1 VNGSA
6 TRITS
11 AEYASSAQPW
21 RAPDIEGTAFG
32 SRHRRDIFGD
42 TPEQADAAFERL
54 RAEAYELGMASAKIE
69 LDRSR
74 RALESEA
81 TAFAAALHSLAQP
94 MALIDEQMQQQI
106 AELSLS
112 IARHLLRRE
121 LRQDP
126 DQVIAIVRE
135 TLALLPAT
143 TPDIRVLLHPEDASL
158 VRARLAQPVGV
169 GAWTIIEDPTLA
181 RGGCRVTAGLSQID
195 ARVETRLAAVV
206 TAVLGEDR
214 ARERLSEESGAT

>member
-1 VNGSA
+1 MNGSA

-81 TAFAAALHSLAQP
+81 KAFAAALHSLAQP

>member
-81 TAFAAALHSLAQP
+81 KAFAAALHSLAQP

-106 AELSLS
+106 AELSIS

-126 DQVIAIVRE
+126 EQVIAIVRE

>member
-1 VNGSA
+1 MSGPTPRV
-6 TRITS
+6 TS
-11 AEYASSAQPW
+11 AEFASGAQAW

-74 RALESEA
+74 RALDGEA
-81 TAFAAALHSLAQP
+81 KVFVAALNSLSQP
-94 MALIDEQMQQQI
+94 LALIDEQVQQQI
-106 AELSLS
+106 AELSIS

-126 DQVIAIVRE
+126 EQVIAIVRE

-143 TPDIRVLLHPEDASL
+143 TPDIRVLLHPEDAAL
-158 VRARLAQPVGV
+158 VRARLAQPVGL

-181 RGGCRVTAGLSQID
+181 RGGCRLTAGLSQID

-214 ARERLSEESGAT
+214 ARERLSEEAGAT

>member
-81 TAFAAALHSLAQP
+81 KAFAAALHSLAQP

-143 TPDIRVLLHPEDASL
+143 TPDIRVHLHPEDASL

>member
-1 VNGSA
+1 
-6 TRITS
+6 
-11 AEYASSAQPW
+11 
-21 RAPDIEGTAFG
+21 
-32 SRHRRDIFGD
+32 
-42 TPEQADAAFERL
+42 
-54 RAEAYELGMASAKIE
+54 
-69 LDRSR
+69 
-74 RALESEA
+74 
-81 TAFAAALHSLAQP
+81 

-106 AELSLS
+106 AELSIS
-112 IARHLLRRE
+112 IAQHLLRRE

-126 DQVIAIVRE
+126 EQVIAIVRE

-214 ARERLSEESGAT
+214 ARERLSEEAGAT

>member
-1 VNGSA
+1 VSGPA
-6 TRITS
+6 PRITS
-11 AEYASSAQPW
+11 AEFASAAQAW

-54 RAEAYELGMASAKIE
+54 RNEAYELGMASAKIE

-74 RALESEA
+74 RTLDSEA
-81 TAFAAALHSLAQP
+81 KAFTAALNSLAQP
-94 MALIDEQMQQQI
+94 IALVDDHMQQQI
-106 AELSLS
+106 AELAIS
-112 IARHLLRRE
+112 IAKHLLRRE

-126 DQVIAIVRE
+126 EQVIAIVRE

-143 TPDIRVLLHPEDASL
+143 TPEIRVLLHPEDAAL

-214 ARERLSEESGAT
+214 ARERLSEEAGAT

>member
-11 AEYASSAQPW
+11 AEYASSAQAW

-54 RAEAYELGMASAKIE
+54 RAEAYDLGMASAKIE

-81 TAFAAALHSLAQP
+81 KAFAAALHSLAQP

>member
-1 VNGSA
+1 VSGPA
-6 TRITS
+6 PRITS
-11 AEYASSAQPW
+11 AEFASAAQAW

-54 RAEAYELGMASAKIE
+54 RTEAYELGMASAKIE

-74 RALESEA
+74 RALDSEA
-81 TAFAAALHSLAQP
+81 KAFTAALNSLAQP
-94 MALIDEQMQQQI
+94 IALVDDHMQQQI
-106 AELSLS
+106 AELAIS
-112 IARHLLRRE
+112 IAKHLLRRE

-126 DQVIAIVRE
+126 EQVIAIVRE

-143 TPDIRVLLHPEDASL
+143 TPEIRVLLHPEDAAL

-214 ARERLSEESGAT
+214 ARERLSEEAGAT

>member
-1 VNGSA
+1 MSGPA
-6 TRITS
+6 PRITS
-11 AEYASSAQPW
+11 AQFASEAQPW
-21 RAPDIEGTAFG
+21 RAPDIDGTALG

-42 TPEQADAAFERL
+42 TPVQADAAFERL
-54 RAEAYELGMASAKIE
+54 RAEAYELGMAAAKIE

-74 RALESEA
+74 RALDSEA
-81 TAFAAALHSLAQP
+81 KVFVSALESLSQP
-94 MALIDEQMQQQI
+94 MTLIDEQVQQQI
-106 AELSLS
+106 AELSIS

-126 DQVIAIVRE
+126 EQVIAIVRE

-143 TPDIRVLLHPEDASL
+143 TPEIKVLLHPEDAAL

-181 RGGCRVTAGLSQID
+181 RGGCRITAGLSHID

-214 ARERLSEESGAT
+214 ARERLSEEAGAT

>member
-81 TAFAAALHSLAQP
+81 KAFAAALHSLAQP